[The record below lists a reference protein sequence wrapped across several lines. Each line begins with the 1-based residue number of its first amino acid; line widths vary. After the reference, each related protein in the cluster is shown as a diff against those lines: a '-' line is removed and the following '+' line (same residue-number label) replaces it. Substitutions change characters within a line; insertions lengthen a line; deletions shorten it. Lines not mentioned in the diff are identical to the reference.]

1 MSDDILRKYMGRNN
15 GRLTSELESDSDA
28 EGTED
33 IGGVFGWLRGVRD
46 RAITLELRK
55 KDGRILAVS
64 YGWIDRFEFE
74 PSEGITL
81 HCGGRKVTIKGR
93 NLNAETRPLMR
104 LFSGLCRHR
113 IPWIVEADL
122 PAQMKAAPNATVV
135 ETIEW

>member
-15 GRLTSELESDSDA
+15 GRLTSELDSDSDSD
-28 EGTED
+28 GTQD
-33 IGGVFGWLRGVRD
+33 IDGLFGWLRGVRD
-46 RAITLELRK
+46 RCITLELRK

-81 HCGGRKVTIKGR
+81 HFGGRHLTIKGR
-93 NLNAETRPLMR
+93 NLNAEIRPLVR

-113 IPWIVEADL
+113 VPWIAEADL
-122 PAQMKAAPNATVV
+122 PAQMKAAPTATIV
-135 ETIEW
+135 EQIEW